1 MKRKLHISILTLF
14 LILNWSCIDNSKSRS
29 EIVSDLK
36 KDSILKN
43 SETNSV
49 KTKLTKYNKKWV
61 EYVDESG
68 TKLREMELYIS
79 EFGDTLCWNR
89 KIYKNGI
96 LDYTQSNFYEF
107 QAKMAKDSI
116 IKGRITLHSEL
127 DYSIKDPVVERELTV
142 DFVNHLLKK
151 KKVIT
156 FESKNKNYVD
166 FEFKNNNDTIVG
178 LLTEYRRIDLI
189 KNPDSTRMIWTK
201 LPIDSKSK
209 TENVFI
215 NVHELDKNKR

>member
-68 TKLREMELYIS
+68 TKIMEMELYIS

-96 LDYTQSNFYEF
+96 LDFIS
-107 QAKMAKDSI
+107 D
-116 IKGRITLHSEL
+116 IKLYRILCAH
-127 DYSIKDPVVERELTV
+127 Y
-142 DFVNHLLKK
+142 VN
-151 KKVIT
+151 
-156 FESKNKNYVD
+156 
-166 FEFKNNNDTIVG
+166 
-178 LLTEYRRIDLI
+178 
-189 KNPDSTRMIWTK
+189 
-201 LPIDSKSK
+201 
-209 TENVFI
+209 ENQ
-215 NVHELDKNKR
+215 